1 MISKL
6 ILVAA
11 APTLAASLSL
21 SEKDFATR
29 EKYVKHLNALPEMTW
44 TAGVNERFKDM
55 VGLICSLTLTLTQLI
70 INKY

>member
-11 APTLAASLSL
+11 APTLAASLS
-21 SEKDFATR
+21 EKDFATR
-29 EKYVKHLNALPEMTW
+29 EKYVQHLNALPEMTW

-55 VGLICSLTLTLTQLI
+55 VGSICSLTLTQLI

>member
-6 ILVAA
+6 VLITAAA

-29 EKYVKHLNALPEMTW
+29 EKYVQHLNALPEMTW

-55 VGLICSLTLTLTQLI
+55 VGSICSLTLTQLI